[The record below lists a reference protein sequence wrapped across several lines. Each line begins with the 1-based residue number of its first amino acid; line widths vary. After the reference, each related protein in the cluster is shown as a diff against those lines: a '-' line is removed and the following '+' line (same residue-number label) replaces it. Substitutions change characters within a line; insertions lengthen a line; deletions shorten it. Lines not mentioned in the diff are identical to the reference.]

1 METIRKPAV
10 AGMFYAGIE
19 KALRK
24 DIQLLLDSTKTDD
37 KIESIFGIVAPHAGY
52 QYSGKTAASVYNYI
66 RNKNYETVV
75 VISPS
80 HREYF
85 PGTCIYDGDA
95 YETPLGK
102 IAINKKMGNEIL
114 EGSKT
119 IFWGSQ
125 GHKQE
130 HALEV
135 QLPFL
140 QETLTGFSIVPIVM
154 GDQTDIY
161 VDELAERLA
170 NVVDDKTLIVASSD
184 LSHFHSKEEADLL
197 DTRVEESIAG
207 FDFEGL
213 MKNLNSNNCEACG
226 GGPIAAMMKAA
237 HKLNHTHSK
246 IISRSDSGD
255 VSGDNSEVVGYLSAI
270 IY

>member
-10 AGMFYAGIE
+10 AGMFYAGSE

-66 RNKNYETVV
+66 RNKIYNTVV

-102 IAINKKMGNEIL
+102 VVINKKMGDEIID
-114 EGSKT
+114 GSKT
-119 IFWGSQ
+119 IFWGNQQ
-125 GHKQE
+125 G
-130 HALEV
+130 
-135 QLPFL
+135 
-140 QETLTGFSIVPIVM
+140 
-154 GDQTDIY
+154 
-161 VDELAERLA
+161 
-170 NVVDDKTLIVASSD
+170 
-184 LSHFHSKEEADLL
+184 EA
-197 DTRVEESIAG
+197 
-207 FDFEGL
+207 
-213 MKNLNSNNCEACG
+213 
-226 GGPIAAMMKAA
+226 
-237 HKLNHTHSK
+237 
-246 IISRSDSGD
+246 
-255 VSGDNSEVVGYLSAI
+255 
-270 IY
+270 